1 MTKNL
6 WEQKGNHT
14 CEICK
19 KGFAQVY
26 SDVKDG
32 KYVTAC
38 WGCLYK
44 KQLSTVYIAFYCGGS
59 ILCILSNKRKI
70 YDKIYVQM

>member
-1 MTKNL
+1 MTKQL
-6 WEQKGNHT
+6 WDQPGNNT
-14 CEICK
+14 CELCG

-38 WGCLYK
+38 WKCLYK
-44 KQLSTVYIAFYCGGS
+44 K
-59 ILCILSNKRKI
+59 
-70 YDKIYVQM
+70 

>member
-1 MTKNL
+1 MTKQL
-6 WEQKGNHT
+6 WEQSGEKM

-19 KGFAQVY
+19 KGFAQTY

-38 WGCLYK
+38 WKCLYSK
-44 KQLSTVYIAFYCGGS
+44 K
-59 ILCILSNKRKI
+59 
-70 YDKIYVQM
+70 